1 MKQLNLFSRDWH
13 HIVCSNQH
21 TKHWSGWFSGK
32 KEHIKIDKKSTECKL
47 WYFFLLESTNLLIVN
62 KIVSFWLFRFNINIY
77 NMDAFMV
84 CLLPFH
90 ESKIF
95 IRAVQLLNLKSK
107 TATKWDWL
115 LPIQV
120 NIWFF
125 FTFSKKPAFILYSFK
140 QKPKRINY
148 FMCCYHQQPYVY
160 IIGLWCPLAQ
170 ADFDQPL

>member
-1 MKQLNLFSRDWH
+1 ML
-13 HIVCSNQH
+13 I
-21 TKHWSGWFSGK
+21 
-32 KEHIKIDKKSTECKL
+32 
-47 WYFFLLESTNLLIVN
+47 FLLESTNLLIVPSVN
-62 KIVSFWLFRFNINIY
+62 KVVSFCLFRFNINIY

-120 NIWFF
+120 NILYFF
-125 FTFSKKPAFILYSFK
+125 FTLSKILHSFFIPLNRNLLFDVLLSPTDVCF
-140 QKPKRINY
+140 
-148 FMCCYHQQPYVY
+148 Y
-160 IIGLWCPLAQ
+160 IIGLWCALAQ
-170 ADFDQPL
+170 TDFDQPL

>member
-1 MKQLNLFSRDWH
+1 MFAQTSTQSIGVVDFQVQRSISKLMKNPLKANYMYA
-13 HIVCSNQH
+13 N
-21 TKHWSGWFSGK
+21 
-32 KEHIKIDKKSTECKL
+32 
-47 WYFFLLESTNLLIVN
+47 FFLLESTNLRIVASVN
-62 KIVSFWLFRFNINIY
+62 KIVSFCLFRFNINIY

-125 FTFSKKPAFILYSFK
+125 FYIEQNPAFILYSFK
-140 QKPKRINY
+140 QK
-148 FMCCYHQQPYVY
+148 F
-160 IIGLWCPLAQ
+160 IIWCVDITNSCMFIL
-170 ADFDQPL
+170 